1 MTPIGCAKALAN
13 FLQEHFDR
21 IGYRPLDEKIARNKI
36 TICDGFLAK
45 AVSAE
50 EKRERDPYIV
60 IRPVEVTDSNEGS
73 VIRLQLLMM
82 TYSSD
87 QKMGHLDLYHLA
99 EIVRQAVEQNP
110 IIGEMYLLRMPVKTL
125 IPEDQPWPEWWAYM
139 ELNYTLGR
147 PGAHINQYLNP
158 RTEV

>member
-1 MTPIGCAKALAN
+1 M
-13 FLQEHFDR
+13 
-21 IGYRPLDEKIARNKI
+21 
-36 TICDGFLAK
+36 
-45 AVSAE
+45 
-50 EKRERDPYIV
+50 

-110 IIGEMYLLRMPVKTL
+110 IIGEMYLLQMPVRTL

-139 ELNYTLGR
+139 ELTYTLGR
-147 PGAHINQYLNP
+147 PGAHISQYLNS
-158 RTEV
+158 

>member
-13 FLQEHFDR
+13 FLQGHFGR

-110 IIGEMYLLRMPVKTL
+110 IIGEMYLLQMPVRTL

-139 ELNYTLGR
+139 ELTYTLGR
-147 PGAHINQYLNP
+147 PGAHISQYLNS
-158 RTEV
+158 

>member
-87 QKMGHLDLYHLA
+87 QKMGHLDLYQLA
-99 EIVRQAVEQNP
+99 
-110 IIGEMYLLRMPVKTL
+110 
-125 IPEDQPWPEWWAYM
+125 
-139 ELNYTLGR
+139 
-147 PGAHINQYLNP
+147 
-158 RTEV
+158 